1 MRKYIVLLIFAA
13 AAGAGAFLFLRGD
26 SDEARV
32 KKVIRRLC
40 DMTTKR
46 EGENPAAGA
55 LLISRTDEIFAPE
68 VHIEAAR
75 GGFDGSYTPGRLTS
89 ELARCRAVFRR
100 VTVRAQDEEISFP
113 EKDKAF
119 AVFSGTL
126 SGDTKTGTSVSEVRD
141 VECRLVRLD
150 GKWKISGMV
159 VHEVLER

>member
-1 MRKYIVLLIFAA
+1 MKKFVVLLIFSA
-13 AAGAGAFLFLRGD
+13 AAGLGAFLFLRGD

-32 KKVIRRLC
+32 KKVIGRFC
-40 DMTTKR
+40 SMATKR

-68 VHIEAAR
+68 VRIQAAR

-100 VTVRAQDEEISFP
+100 VAVRAQDEEISFP

-119 AVFSGTL
+119 VVFSGTL

-141 VECRLVRLD
+141 VECSLVRLE
-150 GKWKISGMV
+150 GKWKISQLI

>member
-1 MRKYIVLLIFAA
+1 MKKCIAILTLAI
-13 AAGAGAFLFLRGD
+13 AAGGGAFLFLRGD
-26 SDEARV
+26 SDEAQV
-32 KKVIRRLC
+32 KKVLRRFC
-40 DMTTKR
+40 GMATKH

-68 VHIEAAR
+68 VHIQAAG

-89 ELARCRAVFRR
+89 ELARCRAIFRR
-100 VTVRAQDEEISFP
+100 VTVRTQDEEISFP

-119 AVFSGTL
+119 AVFSGAL

-141 VECRLVRLD
+141 VECHLVRRE
-150 GKWKISGMV
+150 GKWKISRMV